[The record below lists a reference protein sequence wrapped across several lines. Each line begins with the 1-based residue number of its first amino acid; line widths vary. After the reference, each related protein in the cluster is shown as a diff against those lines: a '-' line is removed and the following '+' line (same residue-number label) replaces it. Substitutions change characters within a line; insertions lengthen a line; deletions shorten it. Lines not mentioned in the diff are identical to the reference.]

1 MSSITTPILTIKGL
15 TIAYHLHGGFFS
27 HKKRSIRV
35 IDDLHLQIFP
45 GETIGIVGESGCGK
59 STLAHGICRLVEPMD
74 GEIIFKKTN
83 ILTLGRSKLRNVRP
97 DIQLVFQDPVSSLN
111 PRMCIFDLIAE
122 PLRTHTRQSPN
133 MIRERIE
140 GLLSKV
146 GVSPELINHYPHQLS
161 GGQAQRVV
169 IARALALNPSMIILD
184 EPTSALDVSVQ
195 AQIINLLIQLQQEY
209 NLSYLFISHDLTLV
223 QHIADRIGVIY
234 MGKIVELAESESLFE
249 APKHPYTQAL
259 LSATPLPDPDTK
271 GKRIIL
277 RGNVPSVANPPGG
290 CRFHMRCPHAMKI
303 CHKESPGK
311 YETAAGWVKCH
322 LFEAANKSRV

>member
-35 IDDLHLQIFP
+35 IDNLHLQIFP

-74 GEIIFKKTN
+74 GEVIYKKTN
-83 ILTLGRSKLRNVRP
+83 ILTMGRSKLRNIRP
-97 DIQLVFQDPVSSLN
+97 DIQLVFQDPLSSLN

-122 PLRTHTRQSPN
+122 PLRTHTRQSPTE
-133 MIRERIE
+133 IRERIE

-169 IARALALNPSMIILD
+169 IARALALNPSIIILD

-195 AQIINLLIQLQQEY
+195 AQIINLLIQLQREY

-234 MGKIVELAESESLFE
+234 MGEIIESAESESLFE

-259 LSATPLPDPDTK
+259 LSATPLPDPDKK

-277 RGNVPSVANPPGG
+277 KGNVPSVADPPGG
-290 CRFHMRCPHAMKI
+290 CRFHVRCPHAMEI
-303 CHKESPGK
+303 CREQPPGK

-322 LFEAANKSRV
+322 LFETESKSRV